1 MSTPT
6 FFAER
11 LRGLRES
18 AGLSQYA
25 LAKRAGVSRQGM
37 SRLEMGEREPT
48 WITVQRI
55 AAALGVSCE
64 AFTDPDIV
72 QEAQNPEPPRR
83 PGRPRKAVEGEP
95 APKNPRGRP
104 RKPA

>member
-1 MSTPT
+1 MNTPS
-6 FFAER
+6 FFAQR

-25 LAKRAGVSRQGM
+25 LAKRAGLSKQGM
-37 SRLEMGEREPT
+37 SRLEMGVREPT
-48 WITVQRI
+48 WVTVQRI

-72 QEAQNPEPPRR
+72 QQAQNSQPPAR
-83 PGRPRKAVEGEP
+83 PGRPRKVIEDAAE
-95 APKNPRGRP
+95 PKNPRGRP

>member
-1 MSTPT
+1 MSTPS
-6 FFAER
+6 FFADR

-25 LAKRAGVSRQGM
+25 LAKRAGLSKQAM

-48 WITVQRI
+48 WVTVQRI

-64 AFTDPDIV
+64 AFTDPDI
-72 QEAQNPEPPRR
+72 ARLARSTGPPAR
-83 PGRPRKAVEGEP
+83 PGRPRKSVNSSA
-95 APKNPRGRP
+95 ALKKPRGRP
-104 RKPA
+104 RKEK

>member
-1 MSTPT
+1 MNTPS

-11 LRGLRES
+11 LRNLRES

-25 LAKRAGVSRQGM
+25 LAKRAGLSKQGM

-64 AFTDPDIV
+64 AFTDPDV
-72 QEAQNPEPPRR
+72 ARLAQNDEPPGR
-83 PGRPRKAVEGEP
+83 PGRPRKVGDNTPEP
-95 APKNPRGRP
+95 KKPRGRP
-104 RKPA
+104 RKEK